1 VEITFPGSYRL
12 TSNLHVTDANTTVIS
27 VTADDVSLD
36 LNGFVISGPTAC
48 GVNVGDPC
56 SPLGNGDGVVAS
68 GLQGQF
74 RIHDG
79 EIRGMGRVGVKTS
92 GAGAIVERLMVR
104 HNGSHGILL
113 SETGIVRDN
122 VVTRNGADG
131 INATIAVITGNTLSR
146 NGDRGI
152 RSLGT
157 STIIGNVVEV
167 NAVGISAGQNS
178 VVRNNVIWSNLGAGL
193 AGGLAVGYSENVIT
207 LNTPDVANAS
217 ALQLGINVC
226 GNDTICP

>member
-1 VEITFPGSYRL
+1 
-12 TSNLHVTDANTTVIS
+12 
-27 VTADDVSLD
+27 
-36 LNGFVISGPTAC
+36 
-48 GVNVGDPC
+48 
-56 SPLGNGDGVVAS
+56 
-68 GLQGQF
+68 
-74 RIHDG
+74 
-79 EIRGMGRVGVKTS
+79 
-92 GAGAIVERLMVR
+92 MVR
-104 HNGSHGILL
+104 HNGAHGIV
-113 SETGIVRDN
+113 SSFTGIVRDN

-131 INATIAVITGNTLSR
+131 INANSAVITGNTLSR

-193 AGGLAVGYSENVIT
+193 GGGLAVGYSENVIT
-207 LNTPDVANAS
+207 QNTPDVANAS